1 MAEETVAH
9 SKSVFPLYLQT
20 PLVMKLPTLLPFMCA
35 CLLLAGCAHRT
46 SSPAA
51 ELATD
56 SIRTD
61 TTPTRPAPK
70 PLLKGTDIVIEK
82 DLLYD
87 KYTLKDT
94 YPQKDTAWSFKWTLI
109 EEWLAEV
116 ENMQRDSTCR
126 WVVMQNYKNRN
137 REAPVVRNY
146 HRNDYG
152 RVSDSLNIERYQSA
166 PLYLLTDTAVPERYG
181 RDGTLAYGEGEEG
194 SFMRIRLTGSGEKWL
209 VPKRYLKELPDSTRF
224 RHVIIVDRGSQHIA
238 TLERQ
243 AKGHWLVRSMN
254 PCTTGRRRPPYAQP
268 TPLGMFLLQE
278 KKRRMVYL
286 KDGSAEHGG
295 FAPYACRFT
304 NGAYLHGVPVNAPHT
319 QEIEYSYSL
328 GTTPRSH
335 MCVRVATSHGKFIYE
350 WAPVLQSLII
360 VIE

>member
-1 MAEETVAH
+1 MKQLLLLAFT
-9 SKSVFPLYLQT
+9 SVHIF
-20 PLVMKLPTLLPFMCA
+20 
-35 CLLLAGCAHRT
+35 LLAGCTLRT
-46 SSPAA
+46 PSPTVTTPA
-51 ELATD
+51 D
-56 SIRTD
+56 SIQTD
-61 TTPTRPAPK
+61 TASTLPTPK
-70 PLLKGTDIVIEK
+70 PQLKGTDIVIEK

-87 KYTLKDT
+87 KYTLEDT
-94 YPQKDTAWSFKWTLI
+94 YPLTDTTWSFKWTLI
-109 EEWLAEV
+109 KEWLARV
-116 ENMQRDSTCR
+116 ENMQRDSER
-126 WVVMQNYKNRN
+126 QWVVMQNYKNRN

-152 RVSDSLNIERYQSA
+152 RVTDSLNIERYQSA

-181 RDGTLAYGEGEEG
+181 NDGMLAYREGEEG
-194 SFMRIRLTGSGEKWL
+194 TFSRIRLTGSEEEWL
-209 VPKRYLKELPDSTRF
+209 IPTRYLKTLPDSTQF
-224 RHVIIVDRGSQHIA
+224 SHVVIVDRNDQHIA
-238 TLERQ
+238 TLERMTE
-243 AKGHWLVRSMN
+243 GHWLVRSMN
-254 PCTTGRRRPPYAQP
+254 PCTTGMHRPPYAQP

-335 MCVRVATSHGKFIYE
+335 MCVRVATSHARFIYE
-350 WAPVLQSLII
+350 WAPVLQTLVII
-360 VIE
+360 IE

>member
-1 MAEETVAH
+1 
-9 SKSVFPLYLQT
+9 
-20 PLVMKLPTLLPFMCA
+20 MKLLF
-35 CLLLAGCAHRT
+35 LLAFACMHLFLTGCTLRT
-46 SSPAA
+46 PSPMPM
-51 ELATD
+51 TD

-61 TTPTRPAPK
+61 TASALPAPK

-109 EEWLAEV
+109 EEWLATV
-116 ENMQRDSTCR
+116 ENMQREAGHL

-137 REAPVVRNY
+137 REAPTVRNY
-146 HRNDYG
+146 HRNAYG
-152 RVSDSLNIERYQSA
+152 RVADSLNIERYQSA

-181 RDGTLAYGEGEEG
+181 RDGTLARLEGTEG
-194 SFMRIRLTGSGEKWL
+194 TFCRIRLTGSEEEWL
-209 VPKRYLKELPDSTRF
+209 IPARYVKTLPDSTQF
-224 RHVIIVDRGSQHIA
+224 RHVIIVDRDNQHIA
-238 TLERQ
+238 TLEHT
-243 AKGHWLVRSMN
+243 AEAHWLVRSMN
-254 PCTTGRRRPPYAQP
+254 PCTTGMRRPPYAQP

-335 MCVRVATSHGKFIYE
+335 MCVRVATSHARFIYE
-350 WAPVLQSLII
+350 WAPVLQTLII

>member
-1 MAEETVAH
+1 
-9 SKSVFPLYLQT
+9 
-20 PLVMKLPTLLPFMCA
+20 MKLPTLLPFMCA

-181 RDGTLAYGEGEEG
+181 RDGTLAYEEGEEG

-268 TPLGMFLLQE
+268 TPLGVPASGKEAAHGLPERRFGGTWRIRTLRLPLHQRSLSAWCPRERTPHPRNRIQLLTGHDPTFTHVCACRNFSW
-278 KKRRMVYL
+278 KVHLRMGAGAPVTHHRRRMTRE
-286 KDGSAEHGG
+286 AH
-295 FAPYACRFT
+295 
-304 NGAYLHGVPVNAPHT
+304 
-319 QEIEYSYSL
+319 I
-328 GTTPRSH
+328 
-335 MCVRVATSHGKFIYE
+335 
-350 WAPVLQSLII
+350 
-360 VIE
+360 